1 MLSQNLDRRRTCQE
15 HIAMVKTNELKT
27 DDSRVLKLVVVKLKP
42 SLMVKFQFPYREK
55 LN

>member
-42 SLMVKFQFPYREK
+42 SLAVKFQFP
-55 LN
+55 